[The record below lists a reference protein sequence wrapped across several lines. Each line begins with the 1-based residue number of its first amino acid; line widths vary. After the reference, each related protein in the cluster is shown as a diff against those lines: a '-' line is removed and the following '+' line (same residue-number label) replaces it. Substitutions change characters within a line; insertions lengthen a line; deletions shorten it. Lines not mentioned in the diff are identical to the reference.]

1 MNIYVSGAVT
11 GVKDYR
17 YIFIDKTFHLN
28 KKNNQYGLYFI
39 NPVEMNSQFDA
50 LDINNNQLLS
60 YDDFMKLCYAEL
72 ELCDGIYLMKGW
84 RDSMGANRELGFA
97 KGQKK
102 MIFLEEVCGEDVYEY
117 YFKNQTKRIVVYHSK

>member
-1 MNIYVSGAVT
+1 MNIYISGAVT

-17 YIFIDKTFHLN
+17 YIFTDKAFHLN
-28 KKNNQYGLYFI
+28 KNNNQYGLYFI
-39 NPVEMNSQFDA
+39 NPVEMNSQFDG
-50 LDINNNQLLS
+50 LDINNNPLLS
-60 YDDFMKLCYAEL
+60 YDNFMKLCYAEL
-72 ELCDGIYLMKGW
+72 EVCDGIYLMKGW

-117 YFKNQTKRIVVYHSK
+117 YFKK

>member
-17 YIFIDKTFHLN
+17 YIFTDKTFHLN

-39 NPVEMNSQFDA
+39 NPVEMNEQFDEV
-50 LDINNNQLLS
+50 DINNNQLLS
-60 YDDFMKLCYAEL
+60 YDDFMKLCYTEL
-72 ELCDGIYLMKGW
+72 EVCDGIYLMKGG
-84 RDSMGANRELGFA
+84 RNSMGANRELGFA

-102 MIFLEEVCGEDVYEY
+102 MIFLEENCGEDVYEY
-117 YFKNQTKRIVVYHSK
+117 YFKK

>member
-1 MNIYVSGAVT
+1 MKIYVSGAVT
-11 GVKDYR
+11 GVADYR
-17 YIFIDKTFHLN
+17 YIFINKTFCLN

-39 NPVEMNSQFDA
+39 NPVEMNSQFDKV
-50 LDINNNQLLS
+50 DINNNQLLS

-72 ELCDGIYLMKGW
+72 EVCDGIYLMKGW

-102 MIFLEEVCGEDVYEY
+102 MIFLEEDCGEDVYEY
-117 YFKNQTKRIVVYHSK
+117 YFKK